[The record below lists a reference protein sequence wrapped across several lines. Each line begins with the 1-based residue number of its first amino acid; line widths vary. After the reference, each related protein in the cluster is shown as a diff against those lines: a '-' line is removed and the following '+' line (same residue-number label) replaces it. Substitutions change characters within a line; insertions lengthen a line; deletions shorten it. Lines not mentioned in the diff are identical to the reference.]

1 MIGIYKITN
10 IVNNKVY
17 VGQSKDIESRWFQ
30 HMYALN
36 HNWHDNRHLQ
46 NSWNKYGADK
56 FTFSVIE
63 ECELDKLTEREQ
75 YWIDY
80 YGGIN
85 SANTYNAK
93 DADCTG
99 RLSEESKR
107 KISESL
113 MGNIPWNKGL
123 TVDTDER
130 VRQYVEHGKETFGGH
145 HSEETRKK
153 ISETIRQ
160 QHKDGHYDYDSMT
173 KKRLQTIK
181 DNGVVRKDKGKK
193 RGRRDPEIGKRISQ
207 AKREANAR
215 KHELGLPLRNQ
226 EKKPVP
232 MKTSICTVCGKEFQ
246 QRRCHNKKTCSKECK
261 FIQMIRSREER
272 KLGK

>member
-1 MIGIYKITN
+1 
-10 IVNNKVY
+10 
-17 VGQSKDIESRWFQ
+17 
-30 HMYALN
+30 MYALN
-36 HNWHDNRHLQ
+36 HNWHDNKHLQ

-85 SANTYNAK
+85 SASTYNAK
-93 DADCTG
+93 DANCTG

-113 MGNIPWNKGL
+113 MGNIPWNTGL

-130 VRQYVEHGKETFGGH
+130 VRQYVEHCKETFGGQH
-145 HSEETRKK
+145 TEETRKK
-153 ISETIRQ
+153 ISDTIKQ
-160 QHKDGHYDYDSMT
+160 QHKNGYYDYESIT

-181 DNGVVRKDKGKK
+181 DKGVVRKDRGKK
-193 RGRRDPEIGKRISQ
+193 RGKRGHEIGKRISQ
-207 AKREANAR
+207 AKLAANAKKR
-215 KHELGLPLRNQ
+215 ELGLPLRNQ
-226 EKKPVP
+226 EKKPIP
-232 MKTSICTVCGKEFQ
+232 MKISVCTVCGKEFQ

-261 FIQMIRSREER
+261 FIQIIRSRKE
-272 KLGK
+272 KNSGG

>member
-1 MIGIYKITN
+1 MVGIYKITN
-10 IVNNKVY
+10 TVNDKVY

-123 TVDTDER
+123 TVDTDAR
-130 VRQYVEHGKETFGGH
+130 VRQYVEHSKETFGGH
-145 HSEETRKK
+145 HTEETRKK
-153 ISETIRQ
+153 ISDIIKQ
-160 QHKDGHYDYDSMT
+160 QHKDGHYDYESMT

-181 DNGVVRKDKGKK
+181 DKGVVRKDKGKK
-193 RGRRDPEIGKRISQ
+193 RGKCDPEIGKRISQ
-207 AKREANAR
+207 AKLAANAKKR
-215 KHELGLPLRNQ
+215 ELGLPLRNQ
-226 EKKPVP
+226 EKKPIP
-232 MKTSICTVCGKEFQ
+232 MKISVCTVCGKEFQ

-261 FIQMIRSREER
+261 FIQMVRSREEK